1 MKKLSIIMTVLL
13 SALIFAS
20 FSHAE
25 QKTIRGKY
33 TNTTGGR
40 TDLSGLS
47 NTIDVILNTT
57 PGNIPTAD
65 PDTDRD
71 TYKQQLENSYGGF
84 YRGGNQT
91 MKSIV
96 IADDT
101 SSSGFGAANIAG
113 NFTVDTNAID
123 TYKAIEG
130 GSLTLVA
137 SVATIKNSAST
148 TASADI
154 TLDELIINGSS
165 NQVQSLVFNN
175 VTSSV
180 TVAAAT
186 NIGQTS
192 GTKSSI
198 VIDSGSNVSWNGKL
212 NVGIKD
218 YATLDNSLLQIDGT
232 LSMTGT
238 QGISVY
244 RGNLIISEGG
254 VLNTNGNSL
263 SVDVNG
269 TLTVAG
275 TINFNAGQGFI
286 NYGKIYLTNTNPTSQ
301 FMFESITCA
310 DNTSPYATL
319 LQQSVAT
326 GENTGLWIRRSA
338 SLNYGSQWIIN
349 EKLDVGGVFTTDVAS
364 KIYVG
369 GNSTIKIV
377 LGEGQ
382 EARFRLL
389 GNTTAQ
395 LSTDDAI
402 RKEDGTSVKL
412 ITESA
417 DSSFGNTLLVNANQ
431 KFSQLEVN
439 SDLEMTLLDGV
450 KLTLDGGGQTISIA
464 EGKVFTIYNFVS
476 NTIYVGTELSDS
488 VLDQIKAY
496 DESSN
501 LVDLGISDSGWL
513 INMAVP
519 EPAEWAAIFAALS
532 LFAAIWRKRK

>member
-1 MKKLSIIMTVLL
+1 MKKLLFTAALL
-13 SALIFAS
+13 SSLIFAS

-25 QKTIRGKY
+25 QKTIRGQY
-33 TNTTGGR
+33 TNTTGIR
-40 TDLSGLS
+40 TDLSGLN

-57 PGNIPTAD
+57 LDKAND
-65 PDTDRD
+65 
-71 TYKQQLENSYGGF
+71 YGGF
-84 YRGGNQT
+84 YRGRNQT

-101 SSSGFGAANIAG
+101 SSTGFGAANIAD
-113 NFTVDTNAID
+113 NFTVDTDAID

-137 SVATIKNSAST
+137 SVATIKNSLST

-154 TLDELIINGSS
+154 ILDELIINGSGS
-165 NQVQSLVFNN
+165 QAQSLVFNN

-218 YATLDNSLLQIDGT
+218 YVTLNDSLLQIDGT

-244 RGNLIISEGG
+244 RGNLIISKTGT
-254 VLNTNGNSL
+254 LNTNGKSL
-263 SVDVNG
+263 SVDIKGTMTIAG
-269 TLTVAG
+269 TLNF
-275 TINFNAGQGFI
+275 TIGQGFTH
-286 NYGKIYLTNTNPTSQ
+286 YGNVYLTNTNPTSQ
-301 FMFESITCA
+301 FTFQSITSGTESGIGKA
-310 DNTSPYATL
+310 IL
-319 LQQSVAT
+319 EQSVAT
-326 GENTGLWIRRSA
+326 GEYTGVAIKRTA
-338 SLNYGSQWIIN
+338 TLNYGSQWIIN
-349 EKLDVGGVFTTDVAS
+349 EKLDIGGDFSSTAPEA
-364 KIYVG
+364 KIYITN
-369 GNSTIKIV
+369 NSTIKIV

-389 GNTTAQ
+389 GNAVAQ
-395 LSTDDAI
+395 LSTDYAI
-402 RKEDGTSVKL
+402 LKKDGSSVKF
-412 ITESA
+412 IAESA
-417 DSSFGNTLLVNANQ
+417 DASFGNTLLVNANQ
-431 KFSQLEVN
+431 KFSQMEVN

-464 EGKVFTIYNFVS
+464 DGKVFTINNFVS
-476 NTIYVGTELSDS
+476 NTIYVGTELSTS
-488 VLDQIKAY
+488 VLDHIKAY
-496 DESSN
+496 DASSN

-519 EPAEWAAIFAALS
+519 EPAEWAAIFGALS